1 MPGICRECG
10 EPITNGFHCGCGVNT
25 NAVEAFISKGGRSR
39 ENSTCDP
46 VDGLDGLPPSVEDK
60 AIDPEF
66 ESPTTPSDTQDYQA
80 GLGIASLEL
89 QLAKLKVQ
97 INQIEGEIAALFKQ
111 RKSTS
116 SLEWYRFAIDQNAGL
131 NDPDAVGGLGG
142 VSAHIFSWAFLGFVW
157 IPVGFALWLTRH
169 AERVGWDLA
178 LIREVNRKVN
188 DQIKAH
194 RGKRTGLLAQVGDL
208 EARLKELAAHDGGT
222 APGRMIASEA
232 RLDGAVTDVG
242 VKAHGVLAGIARLP
256 RKLLESVPVGIC
268 PNCKANWS
276 DEPDGENPLSTEF
289 FPGFATTSQT
299 NKAGQVTVS
308 QVVVVRQVTHY
319 DERHKCRKCSHRW
332 AVRKKRETRLTDV
345 CPECHRPQSKEWI
358 RTEQVGSRDHL
369 GSETVVDAVHL
380 DSGNR
385 HIGST
390 LRRASVALRTVNFER
405 FFRCKACGHE
415 WAMTS
420 SETSRL

>member
-10 EPITNGFHCGCGVNT
+10 EAITDGFYHCGCGVNT
-25 NAVEAFISKGGRSR
+25 NAVEAFISKCDEGRGTATPDS
-39 ENSTCDP
+39 ESDVSGP
-46 VDGLDGLPPSVEDK
+46 SGHDGVAVAP
-60 AIDPEF
+60 
-66 ESPTTPSDTQDYQA
+66 QA
-80 GLGIASLEL
+80 GATISPSASQGDQAGVE
-89 QLAKLKVQ
+89 AASIERQ
-97 INQIEGEIAALFKQ
+97 IGEIRAEVKRVEGEIAALFKQ

-116 SLEWYRFAIDQNAGL
+116 SLEWYRFSIDQNAGL
-131 NDPDAVGGLGG
+131 NDPDAAGGLGR
-142 VSAHIFSWAFLGFVW
+142 VSAHVFSWAFLGFVW
-157 IPVGFALWLTRH
+157 IPVAYALWLTRY

-178 LIREVNRKVN
+178 LIREANRKVN

-208 EARLKELAAHDGGT
+208 EARLRELAAHDGGT

-256 RKLLESVPVGIC
+256 RTLLESVPVGAC

-299 NKAGQVTVS
+299 SKAGQVTVS

-319 DERHKCRKCSHRW
+319 DERHKCKKCSHRW
-332 AVRKKRETRLTDV
+332 AVRKKREARLTDV
-345 CPECHRPQSKEWI
+345 CPQCHRPQSKEWI

-415 WAMTS
+415 WAVTT